1 MTAAPRWN
9 TESMGAGTRRSRR
22 PVAAAVLVASIAAA
36 IGFVADGAVARP
48 SRRPPCAG
56 RTLVLTAMPLE
67 LNPLIAA
74 TDLASLVVAEPEG
87 EAPRT
92 FYLGRLADN
101 DVILAM
107 TGIGMVNAEQ
117 TTRAAFAQFGACFR
131 GVVFSGVAGSIHN
144 IGDVAIAEE
153 WTIRGN
159 REGHGFTPAD
169 PAMLATAKRLEAPG
183 AVELSRDVPV
193 GDAACLCPGVE
204 SITNAGL
211 PVTMPQPL
219 KVVVG
224 GQGTTYDTFS
234 GHAVPCMPG
243 GGDVAGCKPCI
254 TTPGFDSDVAAFAEN
269 APPLFTDPAFF
280 AGLFAFEETTDE
292 YVAQDEE
299 TALVAR
305 VAAERGVPFL
315 GVRGVSDGPGDPLGL
330 PGFPFQFFAYRQLA
344 ANNAATVTVAFLEAW
359 AAAGHPSA

>member
-1 MTAAPRWN
+1 MALAACAFALAPAR
-9 TESMGAGTRRSRR
+9 
-22 PVAAAVLVASIAAA
+22 AVPPQSKQ
-36 IGFVADGAVARP
+36 
-48 SRRPPCAG
+48 SHRPPCAG
-56 RTLVLTAMPLE
+56 RTLVLAAMPLE
-67 LNPLIAA
+67 LNPLIQE
-74 TDLASLVVAEPEG
+74 TDLESMVVAEPEG
-87 EAPRT
+87 QAPRT
-92 FYLGRLADN
+92 FYLGRLAGN

-117 TTRAAFAQFGACFR
+117 TARAAFAEFGSCFR

-159 REGHGFTPAD
+159 RDGHGFTPAD
-169 PAMLATAKRLEAPG
+169 PGMLATARQLEAPG
-183 AVELSRDVPV
+183 AVALSRDVPV

-204 SITNAGL
+204 AVTKAGL
-211 PVTMPQPL
+211 PITMPQPP

-234 GHAVPCMPG
+234 GHAVPCLPG
-243 GGDVAGCKPCI
+243 GGDIAGCKPCI

-280 AGLFAFEETTDE
+280 TNLFGFEETTDE

-315 GVRGVSDGPGDPLGL
+315 GIRAASDGKGDPLGL
-330 PGFPFQFFAYRQLA
+330 PGFPFQFAAYRQLA
-344 ANNAATVTVAFLEAW
+344 GDNAAAVTIAFLEAW
-359 AAAGHPSA
+359 AAAGHPTAA